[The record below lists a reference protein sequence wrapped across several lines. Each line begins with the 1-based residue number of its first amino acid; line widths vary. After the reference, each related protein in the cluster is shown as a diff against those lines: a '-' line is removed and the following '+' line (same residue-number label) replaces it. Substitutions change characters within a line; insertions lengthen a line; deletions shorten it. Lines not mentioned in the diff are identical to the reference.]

1 MKARALGA
9 TARARR
15 AARVALISGIAL
27 LVSGGA
33 GCAGFGFDFGG
44 PSSLEISSGRTGG
57 LLSPSFVTAVYAS
70 PDENTADIYISDLPL
85 AALTAPDTAPLD
97 NASGVIVHV
106 HYFLTPVAGRTPIA
120 FDASNVGVRL
130 FVLTPASDPDE
141 PPTIGVY
148 GGGGFLLPSDDPDGD
163 ATSGRIKR
171 ATLRL
176 IAAAPGF
183 EDRLATAIV
192 DGAIRASRD
201 EPSARAISE
210 TIAAML
216 EEREAVEASPVP
228 PVEPGEASD
237 APDETESQPAPDATP
252 PPAEASETPATTE
265 PPPAPGR

>member
-1 MKARALGA
+1 MTKARALGA
-9 TARARR
+9 TARVCR
-15 AARVALISGIAL
+15 AARAALISGITL
-27 LVSGGA
+27 LVP

-85 AALTAPDTAPLD
+85 AALTAPDTVPLD

-120 FDASNVGVRL
+120 FDASNVAVRL

-148 GGGGFLLPSDDPDGD
+148 GGGGFLLPSDEPDGD
-163 ATSGRIKR
+163 SISGRIKR

-192 DGAIRASRD
+192 DGAVRASRD

-216 EEREAVEASPVP
+216 EEREAVEKSPVL

-237 APDETESQPAPDATP
+237 APEETESQPATEATP
-252 PPAEASETPATTE
+252 PPAEASETPASTE